1 MRHGSDIKVHYH
13 FMREQVVSNE
23 VELVYVPMDRKMG
36 DVFTKHLKLDKLL
49 PFSGMLGLQHLD
61 MPNLRGRV
69 KLERWREIRF
79 EELNQVKNSMSEQL
93 KKLECSD
100 NMEKSR
106 TCGQMEE
113 DRLSG
118 E

>member
-49 PFSGMLGLQHLD
+49 PFSGMLGLHHHDL
-61 MPNLRGRV
+61 PNLRGRV
-69 KLERWREIRF
+69 EHKRTKSV
-79 EELNQVKNSMSEQL
+79 EEAILDKRTIGKNLAKGRQV
-93 KKLECSD
+93 D
-100 NMEKSR
+100 
-106 TCGQMEE
+106 
-113 DRLSG
+113 
-118 E
+118 